1 MRRLKA
7 AALCMLACCVA
18 GKAALA
24 CGDGDTTLAA
34 CAACHGATGESV
46 AGHIP
51 NLAAQKGD
59 YLVSQLTAF
68 RSGTRKSGV
77 MNAVAAGL
85 GDAEI
90 RRLAGCYSR
99 LPGAEPGA
107 KSATPPA
114 LAVTRIRLPADLPG
128 ALRLYLTSEDRGG
141 RQIKRYFANEA
152 AASAAQSGRPLPDGA
167 MGVVEN
173 SAARIGA
180 DGKLAQ
186 SASGALVPER
196 VVSYAVM
203 ERQAGWGRDIPE
215 LLRNENWNY
224 ALFAADGTAKP
235 GGGQAECLACHKP
248 AAERSFV
255 FTLGDLASAGR

>member
-1 MRRLKA
+1 MRLKA
-7 AALCMLACCVA
+7 AVLCMLGCYVA
-18 GKAALA
+18 GAHALA
-24 CGDGDTTLAA
+24 CGDDDTALAV
-34 CAACHGATGESV
+34 CAACHGTGGVSV
-46 AGHIP
+46 AAHIP

-59 YLVSQLTAF
+59 YLISQLTAF

-77 MNAVAAGL
+77 MNAIAAGL
-85 GDAEI
+85 GDAEM

-107 KSATPPA
+107 RAAMPPA
-114 LAVTRIRLPADLPG
+114 LVATRMRLPADLSG

-141 RQIKRYFANEA
+141 RLIKRYFANETA
-152 AASAAQSGRPLPDGA
+152 ALAARSGRPLPDGA
-167 MGVVEN
+167 MVVVEN

-180 DGKLAQ
+180 DGKPEQ
-186 SASGALVPER
+186 SPSGGWVPDR

-224 ALFAADGTAKP
+224 ALFAADGTARP
-235 GGGQAECLACHKP
+235 GVGQAECLACHKP
-248 AAERSFV
+248 AADRSFV